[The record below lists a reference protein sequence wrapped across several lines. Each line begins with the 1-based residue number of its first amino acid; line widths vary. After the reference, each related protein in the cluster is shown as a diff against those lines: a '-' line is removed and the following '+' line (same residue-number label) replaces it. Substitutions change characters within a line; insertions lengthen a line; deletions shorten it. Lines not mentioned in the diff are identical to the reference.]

1 MGFIPIIRVILKV
14 QDNLY
19 RTENKLIF
27 TCILQ
32 GSEYEATVNSVHTM
46 KQMPK
51 QGFTNSKSLHCY
63 ASIQIAQEIGSTCI
77 FSSKSVARLRYLVS
91 HIKFKMVENHEEF
104 VIRINI
110 IVKIIQKTD
119 SFRSQLTKTIY
130 TLMHAKENKKQCEYL
145 RKIIKELLSA
155 MKRLCST
162 NLLKRLQTYV
172 CFL

>member
-1 MGFIPIIRVILKV
+1 
-14 QDNLY
+14 
-19 RTENKLIF
+19 
-27 TCILQ
+27 
-32 GSEYEATVNSVHTM
+32 M

-110 IVKIIQKTD
+110 IVKII
-119 SFRSQLTKTIY
+119 
-130 TLMHAKENKKQCEYL
+130 
-145 RKIIKELLSA
+145 
-155 MKRLCST
+155 
-162 NLLKRLQTYV
+162 
-172 CFL
+172 